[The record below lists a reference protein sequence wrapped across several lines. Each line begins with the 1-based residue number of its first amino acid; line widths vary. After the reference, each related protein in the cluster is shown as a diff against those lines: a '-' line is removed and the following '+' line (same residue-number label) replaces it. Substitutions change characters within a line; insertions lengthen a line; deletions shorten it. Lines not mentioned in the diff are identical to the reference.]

1 MTTRLRMVVLLLGLF
16 LLIALIGCNQDN
28 RTKVFKD
35 NNLRNLVPQRW
46 WETVPSICRVS
57 LRSRRNRPALPIR
70 DEAKLSSVLDD
81 MRAQGIYAIEIFAPS
96 EGGIAYGGL
105 ATKNHF
111 RIDPELGTMDDF
123 RRLVQLCHSKG
134 LPIIV
139 FKNIGYFDYD
149 APDWIEACKDK
160 KANKDSEK
168 VRWFCWA
175 DSADAPLPAPDN
187 HHFFNKNEAEKRE
200 TWGWQYSDLAGCY
213 YWARWQSILEDGS
226 YIGLPQNNWTSE
238 EWPKVTKEIVRFWMD
253 TGIDGMVID
262 APYCYPGLTWEK
274 NNRYITDVVVSYG
287 NVFCQPEASGAY
299 NRDPIAWITEGGY
312 NCVQDYGLGFRRFK
326 SSNVI
331 ANAINSG
338 DPRTIERA
346 LRDYHD
352 RVVAAGGV
360 LYYAPESHARFDE
373 AEKQRLS
380 VATIACVGDMISLRY
395 GLENDL
401 QTNPE
406 IRWIIEKKAEH
417 PALHQLSTRRK
428 LPTSADNKHYAFLR
442 TAADGSE
449 RMMVVLNFQA
459 TPQTVEVEL
468 SGVATAGLVELKT
481 GESYERKTIFN
492 VKLPAYGYRFYQV
505 LPAERLH

>member
-70 DEAKLSSVLDD
+70 DEAKLSAVLDD

-96 EGGIAYGGL
+96 EGGTAYGGL
-105 ATKNHF
+105 ATKNHY

-123 RRLVQLCHSKG
+123 RRLVRLAHSKDF
-134 LPIIV
+134 PIIV
-139 FKNIGYFDYD
+139 FKNIGYFNYD
-149 APDWIEACKDK
+149 APDWVEACKDK
-160 KANKDSEK
+160 KADKDSEK

-175 DSADAPLPAPDN
+175 DSADAPLPVPDN
-187 HHFFNKNEAEKRE
+187 FHFPVSNKEGKVK

-226 YIGLPQNNWTSE
+226 YIGLPQNNWALE
-238 EWPKVTKEIVRFWMD
+238 KWPKVAEGIVRFWMN
-253 TGIDGMVID
+253 TGIDGMIVD
-262 APYCYPGLTWEK
+262 APVCYIGLTWEK
-274 NNRYITDVVVSYG
+274 NHRYIRDVIMSYG
-287 NVFCQPEASGAY
+287 NTFCQPEGCGLGHS
-299 NRDPIAWITEGGY
+299 DPVAWITEGGY
-312 NCVQDYGLGFRRFK
+312 NCMQDYELGMWWNK
-326 SSNVI
+326 SSNVVV
-331 ANAINSG
+331 NAINSG
-338 DPRTIERA
+338 DPRPIERA

-360 LYYAPESHARFDE
+360 LYYAPESHARFEE

-380 VATIACVGDMISLRY
+380 VATIACVGDMIGLSY
-395 GLENDL
+395 GRENDL
-401 QTNPE
+401 QTDPE
-406 IRWIIEKKAEH
+406 VRWIIETKRRH

-428 LPTSADNKHYAFLR
+428 LPTSADDKHYAFLR

-449 RMMVVLNFQA
+449 RMVVVFNFQA

-481 GESYERKTIFN
+481 GESYERQTIFN
-492 VKLPAYGYRFYQV
+492 VKLPAYGYQLFQV
-505 LPAERLH
+505 LPVK